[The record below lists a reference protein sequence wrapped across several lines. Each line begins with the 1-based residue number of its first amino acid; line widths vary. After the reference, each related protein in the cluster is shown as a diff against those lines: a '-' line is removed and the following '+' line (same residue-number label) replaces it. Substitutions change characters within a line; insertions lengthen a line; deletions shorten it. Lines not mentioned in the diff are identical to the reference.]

1 MDALRWEIEAD
12 ALTLIHRGLAECG
25 KTAHR
30 EIAQGEIQKWLAP
43 GGDGVVQALA
53 LNAGV
58 DFLAREHAPLGAGGF
73 RFRLVQFQC
82 RHGHACS
89 HFSSLSYARP
99 RYEVGH
105 LCYNGLIGR
114 ARALVYRSFPDG

>member
-58 DFLAREHAPLGAGGF
+58 DFLAGEHAPLGAGGF

-82 RHGHACS
+82 WHGHACS
-89 HFSSLSYARP
+89 HFSSLSYMVRATKTAIFATMVSSVAR
-99 RYEVGH
+99 
-105 LCYNGLIGR
+105 GR
-114 ARALVYRSFPDG
+114 LFTE